1 MMGRPLRSL
10 KKTRIFRA
18 SCHIFHIGLVGLSIT
33 TVCASTAKQSITK
46 EPFGKTDE
54 GVGVDLYTLT
64 NAKGAQAK
72 IITYGGIVVSLKVPD
87 RNGKLEDVV
96 LGYDNLAGYLKN
108 NGPYLGAL
116 IGRYGNRI
124 AKGKFSLNGNEY
136 QLAQNNGENHLHG
149 GVRGFDKVVWTGRP
163 RPLKSGIG
171 VALELT
177 YLSKDGEEGYPGNL
191 SVKVVYVLTDTN
203 ELRIYYSATTDK
215 PTIVNLTHHSYF
227 NLGGQGNGDILK
239 HKLFINAN
247 QFTPTD
253 AGSIPTGELR
263 KVVGTPFDFTRATA
277 IGTRIDQ
284 DDEQLKFGR
293 GYDHNFVLNK
303 NGKSLTLAARAFE
316 PTSGRVM
323 EVFTTEPGLQFYT
336 GNFLD
341 GTITGKDG
349 KIYKQHYGFCL
360 EAQHFPDSPNKP
372 AFPSVVLTPGR
383 RYAQTTIYKFAAR

>member
-1 MMGRPLRSL
+1 MTGKPLRSF
-10 KKTRIFRA
+10 KKIRVLRA
-18 SCHIFHIGLVGLSIT
+18 SCQIFQIALVGLAIT
-33 TVCASTAKQSITK
+33 GVCASTAGQSITK

-54 GVGVDLYTLT
+54 GIAVDLYTLT
-64 NAKGAQAK
+64 NAKGAEAK
-72 IITYGGIVVSLKVPD
+72 ITTYGGIVVSLKVPD
-87 RNGKLEDVV
+87 RNGKFDDVV

-116 IGRYGNRI
+116 IGRYANRI

-136 QLAQNNGENHLHG
+136 HLAQNNGENHLHG
-149 GVRGFDKVVWTGRP
+149 GVRGFDKVVWTGRAL
-163 RPLKSGIG
+163 RVRNGA
-171 VALELT
+171 VLELT

-191 SVKVVYVLTDTN
+191 SVKVGYTLTDNN
-203 ELRIYYSATTDK
+203 ELRIDYSATTDRR
-215 PTIVNLTHHSYF
+215 TIVNLTHHSYF
-227 NLGGQGNGDILK
+227 NLAGQGNGEILK
-239 HKLFINAN
+239 HQLFINAN

-253 AGSIPTGELR
+253 AGLIPTGELR
-263 KVVGTPFDFTRATA
+263 KVRGTPFDFTRATA

-316 PTSGRVM
+316 STTGRVM
-323 EVFTTEPGLQFYT
+323 EVFTTEPGMQLYT

-341 GTITGKDG
+341 GSITGKNG
-349 KIYKQHYGFCL
+349 KVYNQHYGFCL

-372 AFPSVVLTPGR
+372 AFPSVVLSPGR
-383 RYAQTTIYKFAAR
+383 QYAQTTIYRFSVRQR

>member
-1 MMGRPLRSL
+1 
-10 KKTRIFRA
+10 
-18 SCHIFHIGLVGLSIT
+18 
-33 TVCASTAKQSITK
+33 
-46 EPFGKTDE
+46 
-54 GVGVDLYTLT
+54 
-64 NAKGAQAK
+64 
-72 IITYGGIVVSLKVPD
+72 
-87 RNGKLEDVV
+87 
-96 LGYDNLAGYLKN
+96 
-108 NGPYLGAL
+108 
-116 IGRYGNRI
+116 
-124 AKGKFSLNGNEY
+124 
-136 QLAQNNGENHLHG
+136 
-149 GVRGFDKVVWTGRP
+149 
-163 RPLKSGIG
+163 
-171 VALELT
+171 
-177 YLSKDGEEGYPGNL
+177 
-191 SVKVVYVLTDTN
+191 LTDTN

-227 NLGGQGNGDILK
+227 NLGGQGNGDILE
-239 HKLFINAN
+239 HQLFINAN

-349 KIYKQHYGFCL
+349 KTYKQHYGFCL

>member
-1 MMGRPLRSL
+1 MFENVAISLPAQVEIGMMSEIDDR
-10 KKTRIFRA
+10 
-18 SCHIFHIGLVGLSIT
+18 GLVSRCRI
-33 TVCASTAKQSITK
+33 VDSQFIS
-46 EPFGKTDE
+46 
-54 GVGVDLYTLT
+54 VGQYVNNLD
-64 NAKGAQAK
+64 GQVS
-72 IITYGGIVVSLKVPD
+72 GI
-87 RNGKLEDVV
+87 
-96 LGYDNLAGYLKN
+96 AFF
-108 NGPYLGAL
+108 A
-116 IGRYGNRI
+116 I
-124 AKGKFSLNGNEY
+124 
-136 QLAQNNGENHLHG
+136 LAQVSQFQRNADA
-149 GVRGFDKVVWTGRP
+149 GFKRP

-239 HKLFINAN
+239 HQLFINAN

-277 IGTRIDQ
+277 IETRIDQ

-341 GTITGKDG
+341 GTITG
-349 KIYKQHYGFCL
+349 
-360 EAQHFPDSPNKP
+360 
-372 AFPSVVLTPGR
+372 
-383 RYAQTTIYKFAAR
+383 